1 MLGYSLDRPAIGQ
14 NPAFTELIDTQ
25 QRSTDDQGAVP
36 ASLLWLPKPLQ
47 FGLISDAWMKVVQF
61 MLSGMSKFISVEL
74 YDEY

>member
-1 MLGYSLDRPAIGQ
+1 MLRYSLDRPAIGQ

-36 ASLLWLPKPLQ
+36 ASLLRLPKPLQ

-61 MLSGMSKFISVEL
+61 MFSEMSKFISVEL